1 MPSRRKELTLAA
13 TQENVSLD
21 ETTSKSKRQ
30 TRRQRRNCPTPAEL
44 EDDEDIQPSSPPI
57 VAQTSIP
64 IALLDVVQMASPI
77 RLLVCSIGNTAPY
90 HNTLHSAGHCVLNV
104 LQRSLKYPSY
114 RATKSYGKGI
124 VSEGCPLTL
133 WQSKSLMNVSGT
145 GVKSAWR
152 KFKNVVGPDNA
163 RLVILHDELELK
175 LGAVKVRDGSSSPK
189 GHNGLKDIAAKLP
202 GQKYTRIG
210 VGIGR
215 PESRDRTAV
224 AGYVLKKMSPMELAK
239 IEGAWVEVAA
249 ALKKMQEES
258 LERDGL

>member
-13 TQENVSLD
+13 TEENVSLD
-21 ETTSKSKRQ
+21 ETTTTSKSKRQ
-30 TRRQRRNCPTPAEL
+30 TRRQRRNSPTPAEL
-44 EDDEDIQPSSPPI
+44 EDEYIQPSSPPI

-90 HNTLHSAGHCVLNV
+90 NNTLHSAGHSVLHV
-104 LQRSLKYPSY
+104 LQRSLKYPPF

-124 VSEGCPLTL
+124 VSEGCPLTF
-133 WQSKSLMNVSGT
+133 WQSKSAMNVSGT

-152 KFKNVVGPDNA
+152 KFKNVAGPENA
-163 RLVILHDELELK
+163 RLVILHDELELQ

-189 GHNGLKDIAAKLP
+189 GHNGLKDIGAKLA

-224 AGYVLKKMSPMELAK
+224 ASYVLKKMSPMELAK
-239 IEGAWVEVAA
+239 VEGAWVEVAG
-249 ALKKMQEES
+249 ALKKMQEEP
-258 LERDGL
+258 